1 VPVQDGLVRDGLVRE
16 VLVRD
21 GRVRSVL
28 VRGAAGSALMAVGGS
43 CYVRLPRR
51 TWLDGVPLLWNV
63 RGSSHRL
70 WLGLGLSA
78 VGLVLL
84 TWAWWSLRGEVHGQ
98 AAGLS
103 RVRRITAVWAAPML
117 LAPPLFSGD
126 GWSYVATGALTG
138 RGLSPYLWTP
148 AALPVPLRSG
158 VSPKWRFTP
167 SPYGP
172 LPLAWGGA
180 WSHLTHDPWL
190 LLTAHRLLAV
200 GALAVLAWAV
210 PTLAARSGRDPV
222 DAALLAVASPFVLA
236 HGVGG
241 LHNDLV
247 MAAVVL
253 VALVVTR
260 PGVWLPGALLVG
272 VAAAVKAPG
281 FLGAVGVVLL
291 SLQAGAGPLARVR
304 RAAFVATV
312 CAGVVVAAGWLAGV
326 GTGWIAAL
334 SVPDAEFTPLSL
346 PAVGGRWVRLLLVRA
361 GPGGLA
367 LVHTVHPELLAK
379 RTGVVLVV
387 LVAAWVLLRWPS
399 GNPRTALG
407 GAATVLTA
415 AVLLSPVVHYWYF
428 FWCAPL
434 LGGLTLPRPARA
446 ALVAGIVTLGLTA
459 LGDRALG
466 VRWLSETS
474 TWAVL
479 LVPLAAAL
487 VARLRATKKVP
498 A

>member
-1 VPVQDGLVRDGLVRE
+1 
-16 VLVRD
+16 
-21 GRVRSVL
+21 VL
-28 VRGAAGSALMAVGGS
+28 VRGAAGSALMTVGGF
-43 CYVRLPRR
+43 CYMRLPRR
-51 TWLDGVPLLWNV
+51 TWLDRVPLLWTV
-63 RGSSHRL
+63 RGAPHRL
-70 WLGLGLSA
+70 PVGLGLSA

-84 TWAWWSLRGEVHGQ
+84 TWAWWTLRGQVRGR
-98 AAGLS
+98 ADGLS
-103 RVRRITAVWAAPML
+103 TVRRATVVWAAPML

-190 LLTAHRLLAV
+190 LLTAHRILAV
-200 GALAVLAWAV
+200 GALAVVAWAV
-210 PTLAARSGRDPV
+210 PTLASRSGRDPV

-247 MAAVVL
+247 MVAVVL

-281 FLGAVGVVLL
+281 FLGATGVVLL
-291 SLQAGAGPLARVR
+291 SLQTGVGPLARVR
-304 RAAFVATV
+304 RAASVAAAS
-312 CAGVVVAAGWLAGV
+312 AGVVVAAGWLAGV
-326 GTGWIAAL
+326 GTGWVAAL
-334 SVPDAEFTPLSL
+334 AVPDAEFTSLSL
-346 PAVGGRWVRLLLVRA
+346 PAVGGRWVRLLLDRA
-361 GPGGLA
+361 GPTGVA
-367 LVHTVHPELLAK
+367 VAHLVRPELLAK

-387 LVAAWVLLRWPS
+387 LVAAWVVLRWPS
-399 GNPRTALG
+399 GNHRSALA

-428 FWCAPL
+428 FWCVPL
-434 LGGLTLPRPARA
+434 LACLTLRRPARA

-459 LGDRALG
+459 VGDRALG
-466 VRWLSETS
+466 IHWLWEAS

-487 VARLRATKKVP
+487 VARLGATKKVP
-498 A
+498 S